1 MGWDGMG
8 CSSSAI
14 YPNFLFVAAARAE
27 ALNKLYLR
35 IPNAHRLKFKLI
47 LVFIHKKKTN
57 GSTTNFCTSSPLG
70 ARRLTLPVECVG
82 ENCVAKADGGGKDV
96 DGRDAGAGHDRGLVP
111 WGREKRA
118 VTDNTQLQTRV
129 EEEIS
134 FI

>member
-47 LVFIHKKKTN
+47 LVFIHTKKPTA
-57 GSTTNFCTSSPLG
+57 P
-70 ARRLTLPVECVG
+70 
-82 ENCVAKADGGGKDV
+82 
-96 DGRDAGAGHDRGLVP
+96 
-111 WGREKRA
+111 
-118 VTDNTQLQTRV
+118 QQTFV
-129 EEEIS
+129 LHPH
-134 FI
+134 

>member
-1 MGWDGMG
+1 MDLYPDPNFLPIRIRPKGPGSETQNRTGAAMGWDGMG

-14 YPNFLFVAAARAE
+14 YPNFLFVAAA
-27 ALNKLYLR
+27 
-35 IPNAHRLKFKLI
+35 
-47 LVFIHKKKTN
+47 N

>member
-1 MGWDGMG
+1 MAWDALVQPFTQIFY
-8 CSSSAI
+8 CHSSQSRSIKQTLSPDTECTPFKILANFSF
-14 YPNFLFVAAARAE
+14 YPQ
-27 ALNKLYLR
+27 
-35 IPNAHRLKFKLI
+35 
-47 LVFIHKKKTN
+47 KKTN